1 MQLTSSTF
9 ISNMSSM
16 KPVRAATRKMTVTS
30 KDILISIPAIPS
42 TTAPH
47 RHHHHL
53 LIGIFQRFPAVFHL
67 GVDLRGD
74 YAVHFGILDA
84 QFFHDVL
91 ESQLAFLENASQLLK
106 PSTETQY
113 LQNLGKSL
121 ALRGKKKQTG
131 FPGSSRLK

>member
-1 MQLTSSTF
+1 
-9 ISNMSSM
+9 M
-16 KPVRAATRKMTVTS
+16 KPVGAATSKVTVTS
-30 KDILISIPAIPS
+30 KDIPISVRATPPS
-42 TTAPH
+42 TAP
-47 RHHHHL
+47 RKHHHHL
-53 LIGIFQRFPAVFHL
+53 LICILQRLPAVFHL

-121 ALRGKKKQTG
+121 ALRGKKKKATG
-131 FPGSSRLK
+131 LSRVLST